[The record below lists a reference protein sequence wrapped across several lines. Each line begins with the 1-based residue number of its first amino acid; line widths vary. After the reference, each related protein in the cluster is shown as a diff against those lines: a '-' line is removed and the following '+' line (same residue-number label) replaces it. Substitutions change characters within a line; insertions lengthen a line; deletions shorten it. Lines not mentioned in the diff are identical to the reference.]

1 MAKLQVVS
9 KDTVGYGFV
18 PQEFLADGQ
27 DEYTIRNLQSKYSED
42 AWRNLRPNEIETLVA
57 NGNTSDDWE
66 KLLVTDEFD
75 AKQIRNCEF
84 FGLVRIGKISNVSL
98 TYHDLTV
105 PVGITNSRIISC
117 DIGSNTAIHHVRH
130 LSHYIIGDNV
140 MLLNIDEMHTS
151 DYAKFG
157 NGFLKQGESES
168 LRIWLDLGNEAG
180 GRGVI
185 PFDGMTSGDA
195 FLWSRRRDDTELMK
209 RLAEI
214 TQNQFD
220 AKRGYYGEIAS
231 NCVIKNSRTIKDIK
245 VGPCAYIKGANKLK
259 NLTINSSE
267 DEPTQIGEGVELV
280 NGIIASGCH
289 IFYGCKAVRFIMGTN
304 SNLKYGARLINSYLG
319 DNSTISCCEI
329 LYNLIFPAHE
339 QHHNNSF
346 LTASLVM
353 GQSNIAAGATIG
365 SNHNSRSNDGEIVAG
380 RGFWPGLC
388 TTLKHSSRFASFT
401 LIAKGDYP
409 GELDIPLPFALLSN
423 DTANDQLCVI
433 PAYWWLYNMYAL
445 ARNSWKFNAR
455 DNRHTKIQNI
465 EFDYLAPDTIEEIF
479 TALRLLE
486 LWAGK
491 SVARHEG
498 RPAATSDEDMINLGR
513 SVLTDETRAKTL
525 DTLEVFGENM
535 EKSRRKV
542 IILKVRAAWNAYRE
556 MLHFYGVKNL
566 LDYMSSNENVRLE
579 DMVSAPSAKIPR
591 ETQWTNVGGQ
601 IVLTTDLDAVCDSVK
616 DKSLSDWAEIHVAYD
631 RLWEKY
637 PADKRQHAFAALL
650 DVMGAQAMTT
660 DIWNAA
666 LDKAV
671 EIQKYICEQTCQT
684 RLKDFENHFRQIT
697 FRNNAEMQAV
707 VGTIEDNSFVRQVR
721 EETAA
726 FEKLVNTIRQRG

>member
-1 MAKLQVVS
+1 MAKIQVVT
-9 KDTVGYGFV
+9 KDSVGHGFV
-18 PQEFLADGQ
+18 PQEFLAKGC
-27 DEYTIRNLQSKYSED
+27 DEYTMRNLQSNFVADE
-42 AWRNLRPNEIETLVA
+42 WRKLSPNEIETLVK
-57 NGNTSDDWE
+57 NGNTSDDWSE
-66 KLLVTDEFD
+66 LLVTDEFD
-75 AKQIRNCEF
+75 ARQIKNCEF
-84 FGLVRIGKISNVSL
+84 FGLVRIARVSDVSL
-98 TYHDLTV
+98 KHHDLTV

-117 DIGSNTAIHHVRH
+117 DIGNDTAIHNVRH

-157 NGFLKQGESES
+157 NGFLKQGEDES
-168 LRIWLDLGNEAG
+168 VRIWLDLGNEAG
-180 GRGVI
+180 GRSVA
-185 PFDGMTSGDA
+185 PFDGMTPGDA
-195 FLWSRRRDDTELMK
+195 YLWSRRRDDTELMN
-209 RLAEI
+209 RLLEI

-220 AKRGYYGEIAS
+220 PRRGYYGEVAP
-231 NCVIKNSRTIKDIK
+231 NCVIKNSRIVKDVK

-267 DEPTQIGEGVELV
+267 AEPTQIGEGVELV

-319 DNSTISCCEI
+319 DNSTVSCCEI

-365 SNHNSRSNDGEIVAG
+365 SNHNSRSNDGEIIAG

-409 GELDIPLPFALLSN
+409 SELDITLPFALLSN
-423 DTANDQLCVI
+423 DTSNDQLCVI

-455 DNRHTKIQNI
+455 DKRQVKVQNV
-465 EFDYLAPDTIEEIF
+465 EFDYLAPDTAEEM
-479 TALRLLE
+479 TEAMRLLE
-486 LWAGK
+486 LWTGK
-491 SVARHEG
+491 AVARSEG
-498 RPAATSDEDMINLGR
+498 QNISNDDELTKLGR
-513 SVLTDETRAKTL
+513 AMLSDKTQSETVDALKVL
-525 DTLEVFGENM
+525 GENM
-535 EKSRRKV
+535 EHSRRNV
-542 IILKVRAAWNAYRE
+542 VILKVRKAWNAYRD
-556 MLHFYGVKNL
+556 MLHFYGVRNL
-566 LDYMSSNENVRLE
+566 MDYMAASEKTRLA
-579 DMVSAPSAKIPR
+579 DMVSALNAPR
-591 ETQWTNVGGQ
+591 ESRWMNVGGQ
-601 IVLTTDLDAVCDSVK
+601 IVLESDFEAVCNAIKEKTLD
-616 DKSLSDWAEIHVAYD
+616 DWPTIHEAFD

-637 PADKRQHAFAALL
+637 PTDKQQHAFATLL
-650 DVMGAQAMTT
+650 QVMDAKTLTSDV
-660 DIWNAA
+660 WNAA

-671 EIQKYICEQTCQT
+671 DIQKYVCDQTYKT
-684 RLKDFENHFRQIT
+684 RLKDFENHFRQTT
-697 FRNNAEMQAV
+697 FRNNDEMLAV
-707 VGTIEDNSFVRQVR
+707 VGTIEDNSFVKQVR
-721 EETAA
+721 EETQA
-726 FEKLVNTIRQRG
+726 FEKLVGGIKRRG